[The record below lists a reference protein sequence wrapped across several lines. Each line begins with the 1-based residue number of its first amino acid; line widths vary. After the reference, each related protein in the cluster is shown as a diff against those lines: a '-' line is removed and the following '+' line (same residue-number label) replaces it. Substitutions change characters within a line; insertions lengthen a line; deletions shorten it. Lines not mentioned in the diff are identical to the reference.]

1 MALSKIS
8 SSNFIKYIVYMGEK
22 SLLRACLWICFSN
35 SLALQDLVQLTDR
48 DLYGCLKESI
58 FFAQYVKTQPKGYF
72 QKHCDKVSLAMVN
85 WYLKRMIFFDR

>member
-1 MALSKIS
+1 MDLNKIS
-8 SSNFIKYIVYMGEK
+8 SLSFIKYIVYIGEK

-58 FFAQYVKTQPKGYF
+58 LFAQYVWTQPKEYF
-72 QKHCDKVSLAMVN
+72 QKHCDEVSLAKVN
-85 WYLKRMIFFDR
+85 WYLKRMVLFDR